1 MTCQPA
7 LGAAGYSFRSLGIF
21 SKKKAES
28 TACVKIT
35 EQKTPDTAQKLTF
48 HVQQVGYTFFFE
60 FIILRPPDN
69 MPASFRNPYDLSTPS
84 DRKFSICKQLEKGT
98 IVKSETKRVDE
109 NDGAAGRDMLLIG
122 LCGVGL
128 YSANAVSDN
137 IRGVN
142 AHNHREQ
149 GISVAVTGDFLCS
162 KEGKSEIPE
171 ECLLNDCQE

>member
-1 MTCQPA
+1 MCQYHQTKNA
-7 LGAAGYSFRSLGIF
+7 RHRTKTNISC
-21 SKKKAES
+21 S
-28 TACVKIT
+28 TSGVHI
-35 EQKTPDTAQKLTF
+35 
-48 HVQQVGYTFFFE
+48 FFE

-137 IRGVN
+137 IRSVN
-142 AHNHREQ
+142 AHNH
-149 GISVAVTGDFLCS
+149 L
-162 KEGKSEIPE
+162 
-171 ECLLNDCQE
+171 

>member
-1 MTCQPA
+1 M
-7 LGAAGYSFRSLGIF
+7 
-21 SKKKAES
+21 
-28 TACVKIT
+28 
-35 EQKTPDTAQKLTF
+35 
-48 HVQQVGYTFFFE
+48 GYTFFFE

-69 MPASFRNPYDLSTPS
+69 MPASFGNPYDLSTPS

-149 GISVAVTGDFLCS
+149 DISVAVTGDFLCS